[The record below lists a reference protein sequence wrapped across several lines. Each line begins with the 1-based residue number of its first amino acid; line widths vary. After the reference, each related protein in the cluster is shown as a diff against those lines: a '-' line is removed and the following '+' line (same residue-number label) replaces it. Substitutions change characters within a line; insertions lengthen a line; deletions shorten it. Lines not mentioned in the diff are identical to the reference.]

1 MPRVTTLKEDPPE
14 SLQRQELGSP
24 VVRFAG
30 DSGDGMQLTGGRFT
44 ETTAIVG
51 NDLSTLPDFP
61 AEIRAPAGSLA
72 GVSAF
77 QIKFSSKD
85 IHTPG
90 DKPDVLVAMNPA
102 ALKVHQKELIPGG
115 TMIVN
120 TDAFTKKNLKFA
132 GYETNPIED
141 GSLDDYFTLIPIE
154 MNKMVTRACEGLDMP
169 PKLVGRTKNF
179 FALGVLFYMYDRP
192 LDTTEGWLKKKFKGK
207 DAIIEANTRAL
218 NAGYNYGDTTELFMT
233 RFKVE
238 KANLPS
244 GTYRNMN
251 GNLATSLGL
260 LAASEKSGLNLFY
273 GGYPITPASDIL
285 HTLAAWKH
293 FGVQTF
299 QAEDEIAGIS
309 SVIGAAFTGNLAVTA
324 TSGPGIA
331 LKGEAMGLGIITEL
345 PMVIINVQ
353 RGGPSTG
360 LPTKT
365 EQSDL
370 NQALYGRNGEA
381 PMPVIAAATPGD
393 CFYAAYDACRIALKY
408 MTPVMLLSD
417 GYLANGSE
425 PWMIPNVDDLEEID
439 VTFVHEKNSDD
450 EFLPYLRN
458 EETLSRPWAIP
469 GTPGLEHRLGGI
481 EKDENTGHVSYDPEN
496 HHRMVELRQE
506 KVNRI
511 QQDIAPIKIFGE
523 DHGDMLILSWGG
535 TYGSCRS
542 AVETLQE
549 ESKKV
554 SHAHIRWI
562 SPLPKDLG
570 EIIIGFKNVLVP
582 EINLGQFLRL
592 IRAEYLVDAKGLNL
606 VRGRP
611 ISASTIVETVKKTL
625 G

>member
-1 MPRVTTLKEDPPE
+1 MGKTFKTIDEAVI
-14 SLQRQELGSP
+14 
-24 VVRFAG
+24 RFAG

-90 DKPDVLVAMNPA
+90 DKPDILVAMNPA
-102 ALKVHQKELIPGG
+102 ALRVHQKEIVPGG
-115 TMIVN
+115 TIIVN

-132 GYETNPIED
+132 DYETSPIED
-141 GSLDDYFTLIPIE
+141 GSLDDYFTVIPIE
-154 MNKMVTRACEGLDMP
+154 MNKMVTAACEGVDLS
-169 PKLVGRTKNF
+169 PKFVGRTKNL

-192 LDTTEGWLKKKFKGK
+192 LEATEKWLKKKFKGK
-207 DAIIEANTRAL
+207 DAIIEANTKAL
-218 NAGYNYGDTTELFMT
+218 IAGYNYGDTTELFTT

-238 KANLPS
+238 KAQLPK
-244 GTYRNMN
+244 GKYRNMN

-260 LAASEKSGLNLFY
+260 LAASENSGLSLFY

-285 HTLAAWKH
+285 HTLASWKH

-299 QAEDEIAGIS
+299 QAEDEIAGIMS
-309 SVIGAAFTGNLAVTA
+309 IIGASFAGKLAVTA

-331 LKGEAMGLGIITEL
+331 LKGEAMGLAVITEL

-381 PMPVIAAATPGD
+381 PMPIVAPATPGD
-393 CFYAAYDACRIALKY
+393 CFYTAYEACRIAIKY
-408 MTPVMLLSD
+408 MTPVFYLSD

-425 PWMIPNVDDLEEID
+425 PWKIPDVKDLNPIKVDFAKKTNAD
-439 VTFVHEKNSDD
+439 N
-450 EFLPYLRN
+450 EFHPYQRDK
-458 EETLSRPWAIP
+458 ETLSRPWAIP
-469 GTPGLEHRLGGI
+469 GTPNLEHRLGGI
-481 EKDENTGHVSYDPEN
+481 EKEENTGHVNYDPDN
-496 HHRMVELRQE
+496 HHRMTEIRQD
-506 KVNRI
+506 KVNRVRESI
-511 QQDIAPIKIFGE
+511 GNTDLYGE
-523 DHGDMLILSWGG
+523 SSGDLLILAWGG
-535 TYGSCRS
+535 TYGACRS
-542 AVETLQE
+542 AT
-549 ESKKV
+549 ESMKDKGFKV
-554 SHAHIRWI
+554 SHAHLRWVN
-562 SPLPKDLG
+562 PFPKDLG
-570 EIIIGFKNVLVP
+570 EILIQFKKVLIP
-582 EINLGQFLRL
+582 EINMGQL
-592 IRAEYLVDAKGLNL
+592 IKLVRSEFLVDAQGLNL

-611 ISASTIVETVKKTL
+611 IGASVIIEKAKEII

>member
-1 MPRVTTLKEDPPE
+1 MGKTFKTIDEAVI
-14 SLQRQELGSP
+14 
-24 VVRFAG
+24 RFAG

-77 QIKFSSKD
+77 QLKFSSKD

-115 TMIVN
+115 TMIIN
-120 TDAFTKKNLKFA
+120 TDAFSKKNLNLA

-141 GSLDDYFTLIPIE
+141 GSLDDYFTVIPIE
-154 MNKMVTRACEGLDMP
+154 MNKMVTAACDGMDLSG
-169 PKLVGRTKNF
+169 KLVLRTKNF

-192 LDTTEGWLKKKFKGK
+192 MEATEAWLKKKFAGK
-207 DAIIEANTRAL
+207 DAIIEANTASMH
-218 NAGYNYGDTTELFMT
+218 AGYNYGDTTEIFTT
-233 RFKVE
+233 RYKVK
-238 KANLPS
+238 KAFLPS
-244 GTYRNMN
+244 GTYRNIN

-260 LAASEKSGLNLFY
+260 LAASKKANLDLFL
-273 GGYPITPASDIL
+273 GSYPITPASDIL
-285 HTLAAWKH
+285 HTLSSWKH
-293 FGVQTF
+293 FGVKTF
-299 QAEDEIAGIS
+299 QAEDEIAGVAS
-309 SVIGAAFTGNLAVTA
+309 SIGASYAGNLAVTT

-331 LKGEAMGLGIITEL
+331 LKGEALGLAIMTEL
-345 PMVIINVQ
+345 PLVVVNVQ

-393 CFYAAYDACRIALKY
+393 CFFAAYEACKAALKH
-408 MTPVMLLSD
+408 MTPVMLLTD

-425 PWMIPNVDDLEEID
+425 PWNIPNLDELESID
-439 VTFVHEKNSDD
+439 IKFAD
-450 EFLPYLRN
+450 EPNADGDFLPYLRD
-458 EETLSRPWAIP
+458 EKTLARPWAIP
-469 GTPGLEHRLGGI
+469 GTAKLEHRVGGI
-481 EKDENTGHVSYDPEN
+481 ETAENTGHVSYDPDN
-496 HHRMVELRQE
+496 HHRMVLLRQE

-511 QQDIAPIKIFGE
+511 QNDIPSTEIFG
-523 DHGDMLILSWGG
+523 DGNGDLLILSWGG
-535 TYGSCRS
+535 TYGACRS
-542 AVETLQE
+542 ASETLQE
-549 ESKKV
+549 DGLKV
-554 SHAHIRWI
+554 SHVHLRWI

-570 EIIIGFKNVLVP
+570 EILINFKHILVP
-582 EINLGQFLRL
+582 EINLGQLIRL
-592 IRAEYLVDAKGLNL
+592 IRSEYLVDAKGLNL
-606 VRGRP
+606 VKGRP
-611 ISASTIVETVKKTL
+611 IGAATIVEKVKETL

>member
-1 MPRVTTLKEDPPE
+1 MGKTFKTIDEAVI
-14 SLQRQELGSP
+14 
-24 VVRFAG
+24 RFAG

-90 DKPDVLVAMNPA
+90 DRPDVLVAMNPA

-115 TMIVN
+115 TMILN

-154 MNKMVTRACEGLDMP
+154 MNKMVTAACEGIEMS
-169 PKLVGRTKNF
+169 PKLIGRTKNL

-192 LDTTEGWLKKKFKGK
+192 LDATEGWLKKKFKGK

-238 KANLPS
+238 KANLPT

-260 LAASEKSGLNLFY
+260 LAASEKSGLDLFY

-285 HTLAAWKH
+285 HTLASWKH

-309 SVIGAAFTGNLAVTA
+309 SVVGAAFTGKLAVTA

-331 LKGEAMGLGIITEL
+331 LKGEALGLGVITEL

-381 PMPVIAAATPGD
+381 PLPVIAAATPGD
-393 CFYAAYDACRIALKY
+393 CFFAAYEACLIALKY
-408 MTPVMLLSD
+408 MTPVMLLTD

-425 PWMIPNVDDLEEID
+425 PWKIPNVDELEDID
-439 VTFVHEKNSDD
+439 VNFIQEKNG
-450 EFLPYLRN
+450 EEEYLPYLRD
-458 EETLSRPWAIP
+458 EKTLSRPWAIP

-481 EKDENTGHVSYDPEN
+481 EKEENTGHVSYDPDN
-496 HHRMVELRQE
+496 HHKMVKLRQE
-506 KVNRI
+506 KVDRI
-511 QQDIAPIKIFGE
+511 QQDIAPTEIFGD
-523 DHGDMLILSWGG
+523 DHGDMLVLSWGG

-542 AVETLQE
+542 AVETLRE
-549 ESKKV
+549 EGNKV
-554 SHAHIRWI
+554 SHVHIRWI

-592 IRAEYLVDAKGLNL
+592 IRSEYLVDAQGLNL

-611 ISASTIVETVKKTL
+611 ISASTIVETVKKKL

>member
-1 MPRVTTLKEDPPE
+1 MGKTFKTIDEAVI
-14 SLQRQELGSP
+14 
-24 VVRFAG
+24 RFAG

-44 ETTAIVG
+44 DTTAIVG

-120 TDAFTKKNLKFA
+120 KDAFTTKNLKFA

-154 MNKMVTRACEGLDMP
+154 MNKMVTAACEGLEMS
-169 PKLVGRTKNF
+169 PKLVGRTKNL

-192 LDTTEGWLKKKFKGK
+192 LESTEAWLKKKFKGK
-207 DAIIEANTRAL
+207 DAIIDANTRAL

-238 KANLPS
+238 KANLAS
-244 GTYRNMN
+244 GNYRNMN
-251 GNLATSLGL
+251 GNFATSLGL
-260 LAASEKSGLNLFY
+260 LAAAEKSGLNLFY

-285 HTLAAWKH
+285 QTLASWKH
-293 FGVQTF
+293 FGVSTF
-299 QAEDEIAGIS
+299 QAEDEIASIS
-309 SVIGAAFTGNLAVTA
+309 SVIGAAFTGSLAVTA

-331 LKGEAMGLGIITEL
+331 LKAEAIGLGIITEL

-370 NQALYGRNGEA
+370 NQALFGRNGES
-381 PMPVIAAATPGD
+381 PMPIIAAATPGD
-393 CFYAAYDACRIALKY
+393 CFFAAYEACRIALKY

-425 PWMIPNVDDLEEID
+425 PWKIPNVDELEDIP
-439 VTFVHEKNSDD
+439 VNFAKKKNGED
-450 EFLPYLRN
+450 EYLPYLRDD
-458 EETLSRPWAIP
+458 ETLSRPWAIP
-469 GTPGLEHRLGGI
+469 GTPGLEHRVGGI
-481 EKDENTGHVSYDPEN
+481 EKAENTGHVSYDPEN
-496 HHRMVELRQE
+496 HHKMTLIREE

-511 QQDIAPIKIFGE
+511 RQDIPALNVFGE
-523 DHGDMLILSWGG
+523 SHGDLLILSWGG

-542 AVETLQE
+542 ASETLQE
-549 ESKKV
+549 EGKSV
-554 SHAHIRWI
+554 SHIHLRWVN
-562 SPLPKDLG
+562 PLPQDLG
-570 EIIIGFKNVLVP
+570 ELIVGYKNVLIP
-582 EINLGQFLRL
+582 EINMGQLLRL
-592 IRAEYLVDAKGLNL
+592 IRAEYLVDAKGLNQ

-611 ISASTIVETVKKTL
+611 ISTSSIIEKVNEML

>member
-1 MPRVTTLKEDPPE
+1 MGKTFKTIDEAVI
-14 SLQRQELGSP
+14 
-24 VVRFAG
+24 RFAG

-77 QIKFSSKD
+77 QLKFSSKD

-102 ALKVHQKELIPGG
+102 ALKVHQKELMPGG
-115 TMIVN
+115 TMIIN
-120 TDAFTKKNLKFA
+120 TDAFSKKNLKFA

-141 GSLDDYFTLIPIE
+141 GSLDDYFTVIPIE
-154 MNKMVTRACEGLDMP
+154 MNKMVTAACEGMDLSG
-169 PKLVGRTKNF
+169 KLVLRTKNF

-192 LDTTEGWLKKKFKGK
+192 MDATEAWLKKKFAGK
-207 DAIIEANTRAL
+207 DAIIEANTASMH
-218 NAGYNYGDTTELFMT
+218 AGYNYADTTEIFTT
-233 RFKVE
+233 RYKVE
-238 KANLPS
+238 KASLPT
-244 GTYRNMN
+244 GTYRNIN

-260 LAASEKSGLNLFY
+260 LAASEKAKLDLFL
-273 GGYPITPASDIL
+273 GSYPITPASDIL
-285 HTLAAWKH
+285 HTLSSWKH
-293 FGVQTF
+293 FGVKTF
-299 QAEDEIAGIS
+299 QAEDEIAGVTS
-309 SVIGAAFTGNLAVTA
+309 AIGASYAGNLAVTT

-331 LKGEAMGLGIITEL
+331 LKGEALGLAIITEL
-345 PMVIINVQ
+345 PLVVINVQ

-393 CFYAAYDACRIALKY
+393 CFFAAYEACKAAVKH

-425 PWMIPNVDDLEEID
+425 PWNIPDLDELESID
-439 VTFVHEKNSDD
+439 VKFADKPNADGD
-450 EFLPYLRN
+450 FLPYSRD
-458 EETLSRPWAIP
+458 EKTLARPWAIP
-469 GTPGLEHRLGGI
+469 GTAKLEHRVGGI
-481 EKDENTGHVSYDPEN
+481 ETAENTGHVSYDPDN
-496 HHRMVELRQE
+496 HHRMVLIRQE

-511 QQDIAPIKIFGE
+511 QNDIPPTEVFG
-523 DHGDMLILSWGG
+523 DSNGDLLILSWGG
-535 TYGSCRS
+535 TYGACRS
-542 AVETLQE
+542 ASETLQE
-549 ESKKV
+549 DGLKV
-554 SHAHIRWI
+554 SHVHLRWI

-570 EIIIGFKNVLVP
+570 EILINFKHILVP
-582 EINLGQFLRL
+582 EINLGQLLRL
-592 IRAEYLVDAKGLNL
+592 IRSEYLVDAKGLNL

-611 ISASTIVETVKKTL
+611 IGAATIVEKVKETL

>member
-1 MPRVTTLKEDPPE
+1 MGKTFKTIDEAVI
-14 SLQRQELGSP
+14 
-24 VVRFAG
+24 RFAG

-77 QIKFSSKD
+77 QLKFSSKD

-102 ALKVHQKELIPGG
+102 ALKVHQKDLIPGG
-115 TMIVN
+115 TMIIN
-120 TDAFTKKNLKFA
+120 TDAFTKKNLNFA
-132 GYETNPIED
+132 GYESNPVED
-141 GSLDDYFTLIPIE
+141 ESLDDYFTVIPIE
-154 MNKMVTRACEGLDMP
+154 MNKLVTAACEGTDLS

-192 LDTTEGWLKKKFKGK
+192 LDATESWLKKKFAGK
-207 DAIIEANTRAL
+207 DAIIEANTRSMH
-218 NAGYNYGDTTELFMT
+218 AGYNYADTTEIFTT

-238 KANLPS
+238 KASLPP
-244 GTYRNMN
+244 GTYRNIN

-260 LAASEKSGLNLFY
+260 LAASEKSGLELFL
-273 GGYPITPASDIL
+273 GSYPITPASDIL
-285 HTLAAWKH
+285 HTLSSWKH
-293 FGVQTF
+293 FGVKTF
-299 QAEDEIAGIS
+299 QAEDEIAGVTS
-309 SVIGAAFTGNLAVTA
+309 AIGAAYSGSLAVTT

-331 LKGEAMGLGIITEL
+331 LKGEAIGLAIMTEL
-345 PMVIINVQ
+345 PLVVINVQ

-381 PMPVIAAATPGD
+381 PLPVIAAATPGD
-393 CFYAAYDACRIALKY
+393 CFYAAYEACQAAIKH
-408 MTPVMLLSD
+408 MTPVMLLTD

-425 PWMIPNVDDLEEID
+425 PWSIPGMETLTDFEVEFASGPNADGD
-439 VTFVHEKNSDD
+439 
-450 EFLPYLRN
+450 FLPYMRDDK
-458 EETLSRPWAIP
+458 TLARPWAIP
-469 GTPGLEHRLGGI
+469 GTPGLEHRVGGI
-481 EKDENTGHVSYDPEN
+481 ETAENTGHVSYDPEN
-496 HHRMVELRQE
+496 HHKMVVLRQE

-511 QQDIAPIKIFGE
+511 QNDIAKTEIFGQKS
-523 DHGDMLILSWGG
+523 GDLLILSWGG
-535 TYGSCRS
+535 TYGACRS
-542 AVETLQE
+542 ASETLQE
-549 ESKKV
+549 EGLKV
-554 SHAHIRWI
+554 SHVHLRWI

-570 EIIIGFKNVLVP
+570 EILINFKNILIP
-582 EINLGQFLRL
+582 EINMGQLLRL
-592 IRAEYLVDAKGLNL
+592 IRSEYLVDAKGLNL

-611 ISASTIVETVKKTL
+611 IGAATIVERVKEEL

>member
-1 MPRVTTLKEDPPE
+1 MGKTFKTIDDAVI
-14 SLQRQELGSP
+14 
-24 VVRFAG
+24 RFAG

-44 ETTAIVG
+44 ETTAVLG

-77 QIKFSSKD
+77 QIHFSSKD

-90 DKPDVLVAMNPA
+90 DQPDVLVAMNPA
-102 ALKVHQKELIPGG
+102 ALKVHQNELTPGG
-115 TMIVN
+115 TIIIN
-120 TDAFTKKNLKFA
+120 TDSFTKKNLNFA
-132 GYETNPIED
+132 GYESSPVED
-141 GSLDDYFTLIPIE
+141 GTLDDYFTVIPIE
-154 MNKMVTRACEGLDMP
+154 MNKLVTAACEGLEMS
-169 PKLVGRTKNF
+169 PKFVARTKNF
-179 FALGVLFYMYDRP
+179 FALGLLYYMYDRP
-192 LDTTEGWLKKKFKGK
+192 LEATEKWLEKKFAGK
-207 DAIIEANTRAL
+207 DVIIEANKRAMHT
-218 NAGYNYGDTTELFMT
+218 GYNYAHTTELFTT

-238 KANLPS
+238 KASLPG
-244 GTYRNMN
+244 GTYRNIN
-251 GNLATSLGL
+251 GNYATSLGL
-260 LAASEKSGLNLFY
+260 LAASEKSGLKLFF

-285 HTLAAWKH
+285 HTLAAWKN

-309 SVIGAAFTGNLAVTA
+309 SILGAAYSGSLAVTA

-331 LKGEAMGLGIITEL
+331 LKSEAMGLAVMTEL

-370 NQALYGRNGEA
+370 NQALYCRNGEA
-381 PMPVIAAATPGD
+381 PIPLIAASTPGD
-393 CFYAAYDACRIALKY
+393 CFYAAYEASRIAIKY
-408 MTPVMLLSD
+408 MTPVVLLTD

-425 PWMIPNVDDLEEID
+425 PWMIPNVQNLESID
-439 VTFVHEKNSDD
+439 VKFESDLKD
-450 EFLPYLRN
+450 GEEYLPYLRD

-469 GTPGLEHRLGGI
+469 GVPGLEHRVGGL
-481 EKDENTGHVSYDPEN
+481 EKAENTGHVSYDPDN

-511 QQDIAPIKIFGE
+511 QNDIAQTE
-523 DHGDMLILSWGG
+523 VYGDENGDVLILSWGG
-535 TYGSCRS
+535 TFGSCRS
-542 AVETLQE
+542 AVESMRDQGK
-549 ESKKV
+549 SV
-554 SHAHIRWI
+554 SHVHLRWI

-570 EIIIGFKNVLVP
+570 EIIIKFKNILIP
-582 EINLGQFLRL
+582 EINMGQL
-592 IRAEYLVDAKGLNL
+592 IKIIRSEYLVDAKGLNQ
-606 VRGRP
+606 VNGRP
-611 ISASTIVETVKKTL
+611 ISTTNIIKTVNEII

>member
-1 MPRVTTLKEDPPE
+1 MGKTFKTIDEAVI
-14 SLQRQELGSP
+14 
-24 VVRFAG
+24 RFAG

-77 QIKFSSKD
+77 QLKFSSKD

-102 ALKVHQKELIPGG
+102 ALKVHQKDLIPGG
-115 TMIVN
+115 TMIIN
-120 TDAFTKKNLKFA
+120 TDAFTKKNLNFA
-132 GYETNPIED
+132 GYESNPVED
-141 GSLDDYFTLIPIE
+141 ESLDDYFTVIPIE
-154 MNKMVTRACEGLDMP
+154 MNKLVTAACEGTDLS

-192 LDTTEGWLKKKFKGK
+192 LDATESWFKKKFAGK
-207 DAIIEANTRAL
+207 DAIIEANTRSMH
-218 NAGYNYGDTTELFMT
+218 AGYNYADTTEIFTT

-238 KANLPS
+238 KASLPP
-244 GTYRNMN
+244 GTYRNIN

-260 LAASEKSGLNLFY
+260 LAASEKSGLELFL
-273 GGYPITPASDIL
+273 GSYPITPASDIL
-285 HTLAAWKH
+285 HTLSSWKH
-293 FGVQTF
+293 FGVKTF
-299 QAEDEIAGIS
+299 QAEDEIAGVTS
-309 SVIGAAFTGNLAVTA
+309 AIGAAYSGSLAVTT

-331 LKGEAMGLGIITEL
+331 LKGEAIGLAIMTEL
-345 PMVIINVQ
+345 PLVVINVQ

-381 PMPVIAAATPGD
+381 PLPVIAAATPGD
-393 CFYAAYDACRIALKY
+393 CFYAAYEACQAAIKH
-408 MTPVMLLSD
+408 MTPVMLLTD

-425 PWMIPNVDDLEEID
+425 PWSIPGMETLADFEVEFASGPNADGD
-439 VTFVHEKNSDD
+439 
-450 EFLPYLRN
+450 FLPYMRDDK
-458 EETLSRPWAIP
+458 TLARPWAIP
-469 GTPGLEHRLGGI
+469 GTPGLEHRVGGI
-481 EKDENTGHVSYDPEN
+481 ETAENTGHVSYDPEN
-496 HHRMVELRQE
+496 HHKMVVLRQE

-511 QQDIAPIKIFGE
+511 QNDIAKTEIFGQKS
-523 DHGDMLILSWGG
+523 GDLLILSWGG
-535 TYGSCRS
+535 TYGACRS
-542 AVETLQE
+542 ASETLQE
-549 ESKKV
+549 EGLKV
-554 SHAHIRWI
+554 SHVHLRWI

-570 EIIIGFKNVLVP
+570 EILINFKNILIP
-582 EINLGQFLRL
+582 EINMGQLLRL
-592 IRAEYLVDAKGLNL
+592 IRSEYLVDAKGLNL

-611 ISASTIVETVKKTL
+611 IGAATIVERVKEEL

>member
-1 MPRVTTLKEDPPE
+1 MGKTFKTIDEAVI
-14 SLQRQELGSP
+14 
-24 VVRFAG
+24 RFAG

-77 QIKFSSKD
+77 QLKFSSKD

-102 ALKVHQKELIPGG
+102 ALKVHQKDLIPGG
-115 TMIVN
+115 TIIMN
-120 TDAFTKKNLKFA
+120 TDAFSKKNLSFA
-132 GYETNPIED
+132 GYETNPVDD
-141 GSLDDYFTLIPIE
+141 GSLDDYFTVIPIE
-154 MNKMVTRACEGLDMP
+154 MNKMVTAACDGMELSA
-169 PKLVGRTKNF
+169 KLVLRTKNF

-192 LDTTEGWLKKKFKGK
+192 LDATEAWLKKKFAGK
-207 DAIIEANTRAL
+207 EAIIKANTASMH
-218 NAGYNYGDTTELFMT
+218 AGYNYGDTTELFTT
-233 RFKVE
+233 RYKVE
-238 KANLPS
+238 KASLPP
-244 GTYRNMN
+244 GNYRNIN

-260 LAASEKSGLNLFY
+260 LAASEKAGLDLFL
-273 GGYPITPASDIL
+273 GSYPITPASDIL
-285 HTLAAWKH
+285 HTLSTWKH
-293 FGVQTF
+293 FGVKTF
-299 QAEDEIAGIS
+299 QAEDEIAGVTS
-309 SVIGAAFTGNLAVTA
+309 AIGASYTGDLAVTT

-331 LKGEAMGLGIITEL
+331 LKGEALGLAVMTEL
-345 PMVIINVQ
+345 PLVVINVQ

-393 CFYAAYDACRIALKY
+393 CFFAAYEACKVALKH
-408 MTPVMLLSD
+408 MTPVMLLTD

-425 PWMIPNVDDLEEID
+425 PWNIPDVDDLESID
-439 VTFVHEKNSDD
+439 VKFADKPNADGD
-450 EFLPYLRN
+450 FLPYLRN
-458 EETLSRPWAIP
+458 EETLARPWAIP
-469 GTPGLEHRLGGI
+469 GTAKLEHRVGGI
-481 EKDENTGHVSYDPEN
+481 ETAENTGHVSYDPEN
-496 HHRMVELRQE
+496 HHRMVVLRQE

-511 QQDIAPIKIFGE
+511 QNDIAKTEIFGE
-523 DHGDMLILSWGG
+523 DHGDILILSWGG
-535 TYGSCRS
+535 TFGGCRS
-542 AVETLQE
+542 ASETLQE
-549 ESKKV
+549 QGHSV
-554 SHAHIRWI
+554 SHVHVRWI

-570 EIIIGFKNVLVP
+570 EILINFKNILIP
-582 EINLGQFLRL
+582 EINMGQFLRL
-592 IRAEYLVDAKGLNL
+592 IRSEYLVDAKGLNL

-611 ISASTIVETVKKTL
+611 IGAATIVEKVKEIL